1 MLQTTKAPLW
11 AAYDLALLDLDG
23 VVYVGPHAVPGAAE
37 RLTAAAQAGMH
48 LAYVTN
54 NASRTP
60 SNVADHLR
68 ALGVPVSTGDVVT
81 SAQAAARLLAD
92 KLPPGA
98 PVFVIGGIGL
108 YDALAERGL
117 RGVQDVADHPE
128 AVVSGYHPDLRW
140 RTVVEGAV
148 LVRDGLPWVA
158 ANADLTMPTTLGE
171 APGNGALV
179 EVVTRYSGRCPQVA
193 GKPAPPLFEE
203 TVRRVGGDRPLVV
216 GDRLDTDIEGAANAG
231 LDSLLVMTG
240 VTGLEELVGAPAVR
254 RPTYLAA
261 DLAGLGRSHSAPD
274 PEPAPGPEP
283 GPGPENG
290 GTGCTLDGWRAEVQ
304 DGRLR
309 VQGSGDVDAW
319 WRVVATAAWAHL
331 DATGTPADVAGLPVP
346 DAAGR

>member
-1 MLQTTKAPLW
+1 MLQTTKTPLW

-23 VVYVGPHAVPGAAE
+23 VVYVGPHAVPGAAD
-37 RLTAAAQAGMH
+37 RLSAAARAGLH

-60 SNVADHLR
+60 SSVADHLR
-68 ALGVPVSTGDVVT
+68 ALGVPVNSGDVVT

-98 PVFVIGGIGL
+98 PIFVIGGIGL

-117 RGVQDVADHPE
+117 RGVQDVADRPE

-158 ANADLTMPTTLGE
+158 ANTDLTMPTTLGE

-179 EVVTRYSGRCPQVA
+179 EVVTRFSGRCPQVA

-240 VTGLEELVGAPAVR
+240 VTGVEELVGAPMAR

-261 DLAGLGRSHSAPD
+261 DLAGLGRPHAAPD
-274 PEPAPGPEP
+274 LVP
-283 GPGPENG
+283 
-290 GTGCTLDGWRAEVQ
+290 GTGGAGCALGGWRAEVQ

-309 VQGSGDVDAW
+309 VQGSGDADSW
-319 WRVVATAAWAHL
+319 WRVVATVGWTHL
-331 DATGTPADVAGLPVP
+331 DGTGTPADVAGLRVP
-346 DAAGR
+346 GTGGR

>member
-1 MLQTTKAPLW
+1 MLQTSQGPLW

-23 VVYVGPHAVPGAAE
+23 VVYVGPDAVPGAAGQ
-37 RLTAAAQAGMH
+37 LSAAAEAGMH

-60 SNVADHLR
+60 SSVADHLR
-68 ALGVPVSTGDVVT
+68 ALGVPVKAGDVVT

-92 KLPPGA
+92 KLAPGA
-98 PVFVIGGIGL
+98 RVFVIGGTGL

-117 RGVQDVADHPE
+117 RGVQDVADQPE

-148 LVRDGLPWVA
+148 LVRQGLPWVA
-158 ANADLTMPTTLGE
+158 ANTDLTMPTALGE

-179 EVVTRYSGRCPQVA
+179 EVVQRFAGRCPQVA

-231 LDSLLVMTG
+231 FDSLLVMTG
-240 VTGLEELVGAPAVR
+240 VTRAEELAAAPAAR
-254 RPTYLAA
+254 RPSYLAA
-261 DLAGLGRSHSAPD
+261 DLAALGRPHAAPRPD
-274 PEPAPGPEP
+274 GARFL
-283 GPGPENG
+283 
-290 GTGCTLDGWRAEVQ
+290 LDGWSAEV
-304 DGRLR
+304 DEGRLR
-309 VQGSGDVDAW
+309 AEGDGGPDAW
-319 WRVVATAAWAHL
+319 WRVVAAAAWAHL
-331 DATGTPADVAGLPVP
+331 DSTGSPADVAGLRPP
-346 DAAGR
+346 DAPGR